1 MSKLYLY
8 NYNNYF
14 NKIFK
19 KEDTLA
25 LYGTPLYTLP
35 VTNFNYNDGVD
46 TSHVINYDPQ
56 NGNYLIITDNNNVIQ
71 SRWFVTENVRTR
83 GGQHSL
89 TLRRDLLVDL
99 HDLYINNPMLIHRGM
114 VQESSNPL
122 LFNPEGFS
130 FNQVKTQEVLLKDT
144 SGIPWYVLYFNDPSV
159 KTIYINDD
167 DLSPDAVLPG
177 QVSEIEGIWTYISNC
192 EGLIKY
198 QTGEAHGFHADT
210 FKLHIPSNN
219 PYTEYFG
226 QLGLED
232 VIWFDDEYTQV
243 NIPLTTAFTN
253 QYSVIKSKI
262 LTTEGIAAGITQA
275 DYEKYLS
282 YNNKLIKDS
291 NGDYYY
297 ITVTISNND
306 IDEKYYDEDDPDN
319 DYTTYCKSIINGT
332 GLERTGDWGDSFGI
346 RISRKVL
353 TISATAYVDNETI
366 TINNLF
372 ESTDPDKNPKVNTLD
387 SDYRIIAIPAD
398 DFKIYTSENT
408 YTTTQKNLLQKAIK
422 AIMLAYP
429 AAELIDVQYL
439 PYSPIQKFL
448 VSGGSQVYNLSN
460 YEYEIF
466 ESSDTTSKLPVFY
479 IENAN
484 LSFNINQ
491 SFKVL
496 NYDNP
501 SSTTRRAIDYK
512 IANETTLYRLV
523 SPNYN
528 GNFEFSVAKNHDVDY
543 FNVDMTLK
551 PISPY
556 IHVNPNFKGLYGDDF
571 NDARGLICQGDFSL
585 PIHTDQFVEYE
596 YRNRNYANAFERQI
610 EKLDF
615 DYSQERIRGA
625 FGLAAGTVAGGVA
638 GAIGGAKVGGP
649 VGAAVGGAIGTA
661 ASLAGGIV
669 DYSML
674 TSKQAQE
681 KDYIMDNYRFQLG
694 NIKALAN
701 NISKVTPLSYNNKIF
716 PFVEVYTCTDTE
728 LELFKNY
735 LKYKSMAIESI
746 DYLYN
751 YIGMSDEKVFVAA
764 TMFRCEN
771 ADIPTHEV
779 EELMKELEK
788 GVYF

>member
-25 LYGTPLYTLP
+25 LYGTPIYTLS

-56 NGNYLIITDNNNVIQ
+56 DGNYLIITDNNDVIQ

-83 GGQHSL
+83 GGQHRL

-99 HDLYINNPMLIHRGM
+99 YDLYINNPMLIHRGM
-114 VQESSNPL
+114 VQDSSNPL

-144 SGIPWYVLYFNDPSV
+144 CGVPWYVLYFNDPTTRAV
-159 KTIYINDD
+159 FIGDD
-167 DLSPDAVLPG
+167 DLQPDVTISSPISSIQG
-177 QVSEIEGIWTYISNC
+177 SKTYISAC

-198 QTGEAHGFHADT
+198 QTGDAQDFHADT

-232 VIWFDDEYTQV
+232 VIWFDDEFTQV
-243 NIPLTTAFTN
+243 NIPLTTAFSNVYSTIKTN
-253 QYSVIKSKI
+253 I
-262 LTTEGIAAGITQA
+262 LNSESIPSGITQSE
-275 DYEKYLS
+275 YERLIS
-282 YNNKLIKDS
+282 YNNKIVKDS
-291 NGDYYY
+291 DNNYYY
-297 ITVTISNND
+297 VTVAVTNND
-306 IDEKYYDEDDPDN
+306 VAEKYYDEDDPDN
-319 DYTTYCKSIINGT
+319 DFTTYCKSVITST

-346 RISRKVL
+346 KIERKILNVV
-353 TISATAYVDNETI
+353 ATPYVDNKTI
-366 TINNLF
+366 SISNLF
-372 ESTDPDKNPKVNTLD
+372 ESPLAANNPKVNTID

-398 DFKIYTSENT
+398 TFKIWSDANT
-408 YTTTQKNLLQKAIK
+408 YTTIQKNILQKLIK

-429 AAELIDVQYL
+429 SEELIDVQYL

-448 VSGGSQVYNLSN
+448 VSGGLQVYNLSN

-466 ESSDTTSKLPVFY
+466 ASSDQTSKVPVFY

-528 GNFEFSVAKNHDVDY
+528 GNFEFSVAKNYDVDY
-543 FNVDMTLK
+543 FNVDITLK

-556 IHVNPNFKGLYGDDF
+556 IHINPNFKGLYGDDF

-625 FGLAAGTVAGGVA
+625 FGVAAGTVAGGVG

-661 ASLAGGIV
+661 ASLVGGIV
-669 DYSML
+669 DYNML

-701 NISKVTPLSYNNKIF
+701 SISKVTPLSYNNKIF

-728 LELFKNY
+728 LELFKKY

-751 YIGMSDEKVFVAA
+751 YIGMSNEKVFVAA

-788 GVYF
+788 GVYI